1 MKSKL
6 IRIGNSRGVR
16 LPKTLLEEAGLDGE
30 VEIQAR
36 GRSIVITSASRVRE
50 GWADDVKRL
59 ADRDPGGLLDGPIE
73 NRFDREEWEW

>member
-16 LPKTLLEEAGLDGE
+16 LPKTLLEEAGLEGE

-36 GRSIVITSASRVRE
+36 GRSIVITSVSRVRE
-50 GWADDVKRL
+50 GWAEDAGRL
-59 ADRDPGGLLDGPIE
+59 GERRPQGLLDGPIE
-73 NRFDREEWEW
+73 SRFDREEWEW